1 VVSTSPITSSANTA
15 AVASSPLPVVAAVPS
30 AAVVETHPRDADAD
44 ADAALV
50 AERQSVA
57 QLQTLLVA
65 FETSQLDR
73 LKLVSLE
80 EAEVARIADVQAQP
94 QHDAG
99 TREELAAWRARKVA
113 SIAAEREVANEMGHC
128 VAGLRD
134 EIAAGTLDAGVL
146 WGPVAGYYA
155 KRAKTPLVVIPLV
168 REHDA
173 PMDFR
178 ISMAV
183 RRSDQEWKRTLNK
196 LIAENQSEINR
207 ILIDFGVPIV
217 DEPGKSITP

>member
-1 VVSTSPITSSANTA
+1 MPSMSGIEVAPFRWTVYGLAGSASLSTFRI
-15 AVASSPLPVVAAVPS
+15 V
-30 AAVVETHPRDADAD
+30 R
-44 ADAALV
+44 
-50 AERQSVA
+50 
-57 QLQTLLVA
+57 LLVCGLY
-65 FETSQLDR
+65 SN
-73 LKLVSLE
+73 LE
-80 EAEVARIADVQAQP
+80 EFQV
-94 QHDAG
+94 
-99 TREELAAWRARKVA
+99 
-113 SIAAEREVANEMGHC
+113 
-128 VAGLRD
+128 LRSVDPRCESPSKNMSD